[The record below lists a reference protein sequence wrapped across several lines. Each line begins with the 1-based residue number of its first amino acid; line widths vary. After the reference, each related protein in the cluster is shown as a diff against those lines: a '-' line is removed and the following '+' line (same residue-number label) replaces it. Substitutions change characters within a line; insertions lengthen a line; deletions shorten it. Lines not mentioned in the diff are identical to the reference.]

1 MSDIRYGLVGC
12 GAISRV
18 HTDAIKTLPGV
29 RLTAVYDTEHER
41 AQKLADETGAEAT
54 RSYGQLLKKVDAVNV
69 CVPSGLHARLALQA
83 VRAGKHVLVE
93 KPIDVALG
101 PAKKLVDAARA
112 AGVTLGVVSQH
123 RFAKDIVTLR
133 DTAQSGGLGRLVA
146 GDCYV
151 KWYRTQE
158 YYNSGDW
165 RGTIK
170 LDGGCLMNQGVHY
183 IDMLQWV
190 MGGVLSVQAQMRTAG
205 RDIEAEDM
213 AQALVEY
220 RNGATG
226 VIYGTTLA
234 YPGFAERLEVH
245 GMYGTVL
252 IEGDRIKLWQVDEKA
267 AAEGKYGRGVTKQP
281 TPSVPILGGGDSA
294 GAGAADPTA
303 IWGEQHRLQIEDFV
317 QAIRDRREPKMSGE
331 SALEPL
337 KVILAIY
344 KSARTGGRRVGIDSL
359 K

>member
-12 GAISRV
+12 GAICRT
-18 HTDAIKTLPGV
+18 HTDAIRSLPGV
-29 RLTAVYDTEHER
+29 RLTAVYDIVAEK

-54 RSYGQLLKKVDAVNV
+54 RSYASLLKKVDALNI
-69 CVPSGLHARLALQA
+69 CVPSGLHAKLALAA
-83 VRAGKHVLVE
+83 VKAGKHVLVE
-93 KPIDVALG
+93 KPIDVSLR
-101 PAKKLVDAARA
+101 PAQRLVEQARA

-123 RFAKDIVTLR
+123 RFANDIVTLR
-133 DTAQSGGLGRLVA
+133 DSAQSGGLGKLVA

-165 RGTIK
+165 RGTVK
-170 LDGGCLMNQGVHY
+170 LDGGCLMNQSVHY
-183 IDMLQWV
+183 IDMIQWI
-190 MGGVLSVQAQMRTAG
+190 MGGVKSVQAQMRTAG
-205 RDIEAEDM
+205 RDIEAEDI

-220 RNGATG
+220 KNGATG
-226 VIYGTTLA
+226 IIYGTTLA

-252 IEGDRIKLWQVDEKA
+252 IEGDRIKLWQVDEKG
-267 AAEGKYGRGVTKQP
+267 AAEGKYGRGVVKQP
-281 TPSVPILGGGDSA
+281 TPSVPILDGGDS
-294 GAGAADPTA
+294 GGTGAADPTA

-317 QAIRDRREPKMSGE
+317 QAIRDRRDPKISGE

-344 KSARTGGRRVGIDSL
+344 KSARSGGRRIDVDSL